1 MRLPASLAVL
11 RRRDYRLLLTAQ
23 TASLIGDGV
32 TSVALAFAVLE
43 LTGSAT
49 DLGVVLA
56 AQMVPLIGFLLVGG
70 VAGDR
75 WSRRTVMVGA
85 DLIRAA
91 ALGAMGVLVVTGTAS
106 IPALAVLAA
115 VAGSASA
122 FFQPALAA
130 VLPQAAG
137 EEHLQQANALRG
149 SAIAGGEIAGPA
161 IAGIL
166 VVASGPGWALVADGA
181 SFLVSAALLARLSI
195 AGGRSEPSSASFVA
209 ELRDGWNEFRSR
221 TWLWTTVTAASVGN
235 LSFGAYAVLGPLV
248 AARSLG
254 GAGAWAA
261 ITGSFGTGAVAGGL
275 LALRIRP
282 RRPLRTAALAIAVFA
297 LPLSCLAL
305 RADLLV
311 VAGAA
316 ALAGAGLMVANAL
329 FETAM
334 QQHVPSHALARVSSY
349 DWLGSLALQPIGF
362 VLWGPI
368 AAFAGLDTALWAAA
382 VLHAATALALLL
394 VPDVR
399 RLPARTPLAV

>member
-1 MRLPASLAVL
+1 
-11 RRRDYRLLLTAQ
+11 
-23 TASLIGDGV
+23 
-32 TSVALAFAVLE
+32 
-43 LTGSAT
+43 
-49 DLGVVLA
+49 
-56 AQMVPLIGFLLVGG
+56 
-70 VAGDR
+70 
-75 WSRRTVMVGA
+75 
-85 DLIRAA
+85 
-91 ALGAMGVLVVTGTAS
+91 
-106 IPALAVLAA
+106 
-115 VAGSASA
+115 
-122 FFQPALAA
+122 
-130 VLPQAAG
+130 
-137 EEHLQQANALRG
+137 LRG

-161 IAGIL
+161 IAGIV

-195 AGGRSEPSSASFVA
+195 AGGCSEPGSASCFVA

-221 TWLWTTVTAASVGN
+221 TWLWTTVAAASVGN

-261 ITGSFGTGAVAGGL
+261 ITGAFGTGAVVGGL
-275 LALRIRP
+275 LALRIHP

-368 AAFAGLDTALWAAA
+368 AALAGLDAALWAAA

-399 RLPARTPLAV
+399 RLRARTPLAV